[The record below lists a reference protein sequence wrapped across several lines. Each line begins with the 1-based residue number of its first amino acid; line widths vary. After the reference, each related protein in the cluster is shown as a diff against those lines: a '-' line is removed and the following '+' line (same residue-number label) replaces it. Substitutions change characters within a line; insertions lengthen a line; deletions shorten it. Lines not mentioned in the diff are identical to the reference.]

1 MNHMKLIALNNLKK
15 HWCAWF
21 LYASAIIIVCL
32 FSMSSTMAYSSK
44 ESNQKADKKHVL
56 VLNAYNKGYKWT
68 DNEVQG
74 IEDAFANE
82 PHVILHIEYMD
93 TKVIN
98 DEQHFLLLKNLFKN
112 KYKTFKFDAIIS
124 TDDDALKF
132 LRKYRDELFGKV
144 PVIFC
149 GVNNFNAA
157 KVADFDHYTGVNEE
171 ADFVANMELILK
183 NHPDLK
189 KLYVINDRLTTG
201 KSLQKAFEKTIKK
214 YHNKFHEVYL
224 GNLSMAQIKQKVAT
238 LGNDSVVFYLSFFK
252 DKNGVIY
259 TPIEV
264 IPQIS
269 AAASVPVYGSVDY
282 MLGYGIVGG
291 MLKNS
296 YYQGETGA
304 ELTKRVLNGKNV
316 NDIPVVIESPNQY
329 MFDYKQMKRFGLSPS
344 QLPNGSII
352 INEPETFFYKY
363 KKAIFTVLAIF
374 IILLIYIFTLLLNIR
389 KRVRAQKGLQ
399 AILESSTALIDV
411 HSVDGFKNG
420 IVKSINKII
429 PINTNVA
436 FFNVPELSEIEEGKE
451 LNAIEGC
458 GTYEYDKKKGLKKD
472 LSTSIRGLVNQA
484 LKSKRSLTDKKHS
497 VAIFNNK
504 SLPVNM
510 IYAEGDRK
518 FDDIDNNLLEMFTS
532 NLSMALDN
540 LEKHK
545 IEESLET
552 ARKIQMSMLP
562 RGFEQFCQQYPIDIY
577 AYLSPAKEVGGDLY
591 DFFVKNTDQMF
602 ITVGD
607 VSDKGVPAALF
618 MAVAKTLIRSGAER
632 TIDPAEILFKVNNE
646 LCQNNEESMFV
657 TLVLGVLN
665 LTTGKLRYANAGHTP
680 CYLLSE
686 DGSIEQV
693 QAITAMP
700 LGVFEDVEY
709 TTEELI
715 LKDKQSIML
724 YSDGVTE
731 AMNSDFDLFEEA
743 RLEASLIRS
752 AGGNAHSIAENIIED
767 VKLFAGNAQQSDD
780 ITLLAVKNVAKNN
793 SH

>member
-1 MNHMKLIALNNLKK
+1 
-15 HWCAWF
+15 
-21 LYASAIIIVCL
+21 
-32 FSMSSTMAYSSK
+32 MSVSVSVSVSVAMAYSTK
-44 ESNQKADKKHVL
+44 EFVQKVDKKHVL

-74 IEDAFANE
+74 IEDAFANDSNI
-82 PHVILHIEYMD
+82 ILHIEYMD

-98 DEQHFLLLKNLFKN
+98 NEQHFLLLKNLYQN
-112 KYKTFKFDAIIS
+112 KYKSFKFDVIIS

-132 LRKYRDELFGKV
+132 LRKYRTELFGNV
-144 PVIFC
+144 PVVFC
-149 GVNNFNAA
+149 GVNNFNES
-157 KVADFDHYTGVNEE
+157 KVAGFDNFTGVNEQ

-183 NHPDLK
+183 LHPEVK

-201 KSLQKAFEKTIKK
+201 KSLQKAFEKTIEK
-214 YHNKFHEVYL
+214 YQDKFHEVYL

-238 LGNDSVVFYLSFFK
+238 LGKESVVFYLSFFK
-252 DKNGVIY
+252 DKSGITY
-259 TPIEV
+259 TPIEA

-269 AAASVPVYGSVDY
+269 EAASVPVYGSVDY

-304 ELTKRVLNGKNV
+304 RLAKKILNGKNV
-316 NDIPVVIESPNQY
+316 NDIPVVIDSPNQY
-329 MFDYKQMKRFGLSPS
+329 MFDYREMKRFGISPS
-344 QLPNGSII
+344 QLSKESII

-363 KKAIFTVLAIF
+363 KKVIFTVLFIF
-374 IILLIYIFTLLLNIR
+374 IILLVYIFILLLNIR
-389 KRVRAQKGLQ
+389 KRIRAQKGLQ

-411 HSVDGFKNG
+411 HSVDGFKDG

-436 FFNVPELSEIEEGKE
+436 FFKVPELNEVENGKN

-458 GTYEYDKKKGLKKD
+458 GTYEYDKDTGLKKD
-472 LSTSIRGLVNQA
+472 LSSSIKGLVNKA

-591 DFFVKNTDQMF
+591 DFFVKEADQMF

-632 TIDPAEILFKVNNE
+632 TTDPAEILFKVNNE

-657 TLVLGVLN
+657 TLILGVLN
-665 LTTGKLRYANAGHTP
+665 LSTGKLRYANAGHTP

-693 QAITAMP
+693 QAVTAMP

-709 TTEELI
+709 KTEELQ

-731 AMNSDFDLFEEA
+731 AMNTDFELFEES
-743 RLEASLIRS
+743 RLEASLKRS
-752 AGGNAHSIAENIIED
+752 AGENARTITGNIIED
-767 VKLFAGNAQQSDD
+767 VKLFAENAQQSDD

>member
-1 MNHMKLIALNNLKK
+1 M
-15 HWCAWF
+15 W
-21 LYASAIIIVCL
+21 L
-32 FSMSSTMAYSSK
+32 FSIPIAVANSTKDSI
-44 ESNQKADKKHVL
+44 QKPEKRHVL

-74 IEDAFANE
+74 IEDSFANDSN
-82 PHVILHIEYMD
+82 VILHIEYMD

-98 DEQHFLLLKNLFKN
+98 DETHFSLLRDLYKN
-112 KYKTFKFDAIIS
+112 KYSRFKFDAIIS

-132 LRKYRDELFGKV
+132 LRKYRDELFGSV
-144 PVIFC
+144 PVVFC
-149 GVNNFNAA
+149 GVNNFSEK
-157 KVADFDHYTGVNEE
+157 KVADFNNFTGVNEE

-183 NHPDLK
+183 LHPEVK

-201 KSLQKAFEKTIKK
+201 KSLQQAFETTLEQYEDKL
-214 YHNKFHEVYL
+214 HEVYL
-224 GNLSMAQIKQKVAT
+224 GNLSMAQIKQKLAT
-238 LGNDSVVFYLSFFK
+238 LGNDSVVFYLSFFR
-252 DKNGVIY
+252 DKNGLTY
-259 TPIEV
+259 TPIEA

-269 AAASVPVYGSVDY
+269 AASSVPVYGSVDY

-296 YYQGETGA
+296 YFQGETA
-304 ELTKRVLNGKNV
+304 ARLTKRVLNGEDVK
-316 NDIPVVIESPNQY
+316 DIPVVIDSPNQY
-329 MFDYKQMKRFGLSPS
+329 MFDYKEIKRYGLSPS
-344 QLPNGSII
+344 NLPEGSII
-352 INEPETFFYKY
+352 INEPETFYYKY
-363 KKAIFTVLAIF
+363 KQAIFTILGIF
-374 IILLIYIFTLLLNIR
+374 VVLLIYIFILLLNIR
-389 KRVRAQKGLQ
+389 KRIRAQKGLQ

-411 HSVDGFKNG
+411 HTLDGFKDG

-436 FFNVPELSEIEEGKE
+436 FFKMSELKEVEDDKEFHLVEGSGK
-451 LNAIEGC
+451 
-458 GTYEYDKKKGLKKD
+458 YQYDKVE
-472 LSTSIRGLVNQA
+472 STEKTITSPIRNLANKA
-484 LKSKRSLTDKKHS
+484 LKCKRSLTDKKHS
-497 VAIFNNK
+497 VAIFNNNN
-504 SLPVNM
+504 LPVNM

-562 RGFEQFCQQYPIDIY
+562 RDFEQFNRQYPVDIY

-591 DFFVKNTDQMF
+591 DFFVKNTDQLF

-646 LCQNNEESMFV
+646 LCKNNEESMFV
-657 TLVLGVLN
+657 TLILGVLD
-665 LTTGKLRYANAGHTP
+665 LTTGKLRYSNAGHTP
-680 CYLLSE
+680 CYLLA
-686 DGSIEQV
+686 DNGSIEQV
-693 QAITAMP
+693 QAETAMP
-700 LGVFEDVEY
+700 LGVFEDVDY
-709 TTEELI
+709 KTEELDLLKEQGI
-715 LKDKQSIML
+715 LL

-731 AMNSDFDLFEEA
+731 AMNSDFELFEEP
-743 RLEASLIRS
+743 RLEASLSRS
-752 AGGNAHSIAENIIED
+752 VGENAQNITQNVIDDVRAFAGG
-767 VKLFAGNAQQSDD
+767 AQQSDD
-780 ITLLAVKNVAKNN
+780 ITLLFIKNKGSLPTVN
-793 SH
+793 